1 MQKQVLK
8 QIRALRCGALIRVE
22 WVDASIGKSMV
33 GGTID
38 VPVVSY
44 GIYLGCLGEKHQHL
58 ILAQNSFRYSN
69 GLYDVDYTAIPI
81 SWSLKITV
89 VSEREVEAAI
99 AQALL
104 TSFLQG
110 RCRTLKR
117 RTSNHG
123 P

>member
-1 MQKQVLK
+1 MQKHILK
-8 QIRALRCGALIRVE
+8 QIRALQCGALIRVE

-44 GIYLGCLGEKHQHL
+44 GIYLGCLGERHQHL

-89 VSEREVEAAI
+89 VSEREVEATI

>member
-8 QIRALRCGALIRVE
+8 QIRTLQCGALIRVE
-22 WVDASIGKSMV
+22 WVDASIGKSMA

-44 GIYLGCLGEKHQHL
+44 GIYLGCLGEKHQHI

-89 VSEREVEAAI
+89 VSEREVDAAI

>member
-1 MQKQVLK
+1 MRRVAE
-8 QIRALRCGALIRVE
+8 QIGSLQLGDLVRVE
-22 WVDASIGKSMV
+22 WTDASIGKSI
-33 GGTID
+33 GSGDSID

-44 GIYLGCLGEKHQHL
+44 GIYLGCLGQKHQHI

-69 GLYDVDYTAIPI
+69 GLYDVDYTAIPV

-89 VSEREVEAAI
+89 VSEREIEPAV
-99 AQALL
+99 AQKLL

-123 P
+123 S